1 MTHPAPL
8 PAPDEGARDDPQGGA
23 GIRIGPW
30 LIIALAAAL
39 RIPLLL
45 ITTGVDYPFYLEL
58 GRLSSLGFL
67 PYRDFWL
74 EYPPVFPWI
83 VVAAYR
89 LTLLLPAP
97 AFYPLLP
104 DALAGIFHFNLGLVL
119 VAADLVGIGLV
130 WKICRQLWSRA
141 EAERRTLVYACL
153 FWPIIVAL
161 GWYDTLPCTMLL
173 LGLWLILRGQAGRA
187 GAIAGLGFMTKI
199 FPAILVPIAWKF
211 LPGRRERIATLV
223 GAGVVTALI
232 AVPHLLL
239 DATYFI
245 ASYRVVFERSAWET
259 IWAMLD
265 GYYSFGKVA
274 PLGTRF
280 DPTTAEYVAYPSRVP
295 TLPLTILCAVL
306 FMILWLRPV
315 PRTARNAVLCTGI
328 AMLGFLVY
336 SKGYSPQ
343 FIAYALPFTMILLP
357 WRRALGYT
365 AALSVFNLLEWP
377 LFFEWFGSVAWVLG
391 IAIVGRTV
399 LFLALIWEWLAEL
412 WGWRNPLLAF
422 RPSRRLALAGGT
434 VALVAALAFGVFTWR
449 TWTDRMY
456 EGSPLRP
463 AFDFATRHDP
473 APGGRAAYIFADR
486 ALYEA
491 FYPYFASRADFY
503 LLRPEGTGDEALK
516 NPELTPEG
524 RQTQMAAIAR
534 DHQQIFLIRNA
545 DDWTSRDLNAWLDGN
560 ARLVAASRADNVDL
574 TYWDASR

>member
-1 MTHPAPL
+1 LTRTAPS
-8 PAPDEGARDDPQGGA
+8 PSPDERASDGSQDDA
-23 GIRIGPW
+23 GLRLGPW

-45 ITTGVDYPFYLEL
+45 VTTGVDYPFYLEL

-89 LTLLLPAP
+89 LTLLMPAP

-130 WKICRQLWSRA
+130 WRICRQLWSRA
-141 EAERRTLVYACL
+141 EAERRTLVYAVL

-187 GAIAGLGFMTKI
+187 GAVAGLGFMTKI

-211 LPGRRERIATLV
+211 LPGRRERLAALLGAT
-223 GAGVVTALI
+223 VVTAAI
-232 AVPHLLL
+232 AIPHLLL
-239 DATYFI
+239 NATYFV

-280 DPTTAEYVAYPSRVP
+280 DPATADYVAYPSRVP
-295 TLPLTILCAVL
+295 TLPLTIGCAVL
-306 FMILWLRPV
+306 FVILWLRPV
-315 PRTARNAVLCTGI
+315 PRTARNAVLFTGI

-343 FIAYALPFTMILLP
+343 FIVYALPFTMILFP

-365 AALSVFNLLEWP
+365 AALSCFNLLGWP
-377 LFFEWFGSVAWVLG
+377 LFYEWFDSIRWVMG
-391 IAIVGRTV
+391 IAIVGRTA
-399 LFLALIWEWLAEL
+399 LFLALIWEWVAEL
-412 WGWRNPLLAF
+412 WGWPNPLLAF
-422 RPSRRLALAGGT
+422 RPTRRLALAGGT
-434 VALVAALAFGVFTWR
+434 VALVATLAFGVFTWQV
-449 TWTDRMY
+449 WTGRMY

-463 AFDFATRHDP
+463 AFDFAARHDP

-486 ALYEA
+486 QLYES
-491 FYPYFASRADFY
+491 FYPYFATRGDFY
-503 LLRPEGTGDEALK
+503 LLLPEGTGDEALEH
-516 NPELTPEG
+516 PSLTPEG
-524 RQTQMAAIAR
+524 RQAQMAAIAR

-545 DDWTSRDLNAWLDGN
+545 DDRASRDLSGWLGDN
-560 ARLVAASRADNVDL
+560 ARLVAANRADNVDL
-574 TYWDASR
+574 TYWDAKR